1 MNKYNKNK
9 ISANAFKNGMRR
21 YIRRKNRNMVTMKK
35 YRTTIS
41 SDILP
46 IKCEE
51 CQTVVIAN
59 NQIICSYSTGNT
71 FRNAAASIA
80 NSNSWASYS
89 PLYSRYKITGLALR
103 VSRIGNDVTTI
114 GSGVSVI
121 PVQFTFYPQYVSTSV
136 ANADIVS
143 NDQSFRVDSNV
154 TTIQTRYYKFPD
166 NYFESTGTG
175 FGIWNDISA
184 ISTQIGQLSVG
195 NFSIGYTAVGD
206 KVMYQIRIVYYVQ
219 LGYKRQ

>member
-9 ISANAFKNGMRR
+9 IAANAIKNGMRR
-21 YIRRKNRNMVTMKK
+21 YIRRKNRNMVTLKR

-59 NQIICSYSTGNT
+59 NAIVAAFSSGNT
-71 FRNAAASIA
+71 YRNTAASIA
-80 NSNSWASYS
+80 NANSWVSYS

-121 PVQFTFYPQYVSTSV
+121 PIQFTFYPQYVSTTVS
-136 ANADIVS
+136 NADIVS

-154 TTIQTRYYKFPD
+154 TTIQSRYYRFPD
-166 NYFESTGTG
+166 NFFESSASG
-175 FGIWNDISA
+175 FGVWSDIAS
-184 ISTQIGQLSVG
+184 STTQIGQLSVG
-195 NFSIGYTAVGD
+195 NFSIGYTAIGD
-206 KVMYQIRIVYYVQ
+206 KVMYQVRIVYYVQ